1 MTPLRRR
8 MLEDMQ
14 IRNLSAGTQAIYLA
28 QVSQFARYFGKPPD
42 VLGEQEIRAYQLH
55 LTQEKKLAPS
65 TITVAVS
72 ALRFLYQVTL
82 RRRWNFE
89 DIIPAPKTPDKLPVI
104 LSPEEVSEFLV
115 CVSAGKHRTLLT
127 TCYAAGLRLSEAI
140 HLTISA
146 IDSRRMVLRVEQG
159 KGNKDRYVMLSP
171 RLLEILRT
179 WWRVDKP
186 QHWLFEGNLPGRP
199 ISREAVHDACK
210 KARRLGGLSKPIM
223 PHGLRHAFAVHLL
236 EAGTDVRT
244 IQLLLGHRSLTTTA
258 RYLRIAT
265 TKVCSTISP
274 LDLLPHPAPVTA
286 SLPAPP
292 PSL

>member
-42 VLGEQEIRAYQLH
+42 VLGEQEIPAYQLH

-72 ALRFLYQVTL
+72 ALRCLYQVTL

-186 QHWLFEGNLPGRP
+186 QHWLLEGNLPGRP
-199 ISREAVHDACK
+199 SAGKRSTTLVKKPAVSAAFLSPSCPTACAMPSPSIGSRQGPMFAPSNCCWAIAV
-210 KARRLGGLSKPIM
+210 
-223 PHGLRHAFAVHLL
+223 
-236 EAGTDVRT
+236 
-244 IQLLLGHRSLTTTA
+244 
-258 RYLRIAT
+258 
-265 TKVCSTISP
+265 
-274 LDLLPHPAPVTA
+274 
-286 SLPAPP
+286 
-292 PSL
+292 

>member
-1 MTPLRRR
+1 MELLLCSHSLSLRSFSMTPLRRR

-89 DIIPAPKTPDKLPVI
+89 DIIPAPTTPDKLPVI

-127 TCYAAGLRLSEAI
+127 TC
-140 HLTISA
+140 
-146 IDSRRMVLRVEQG
+146 
-159 KGNKDRYVMLSP
+159 
-171 RLLEILRT
+171 
-179 WWRVDKP
+179 
-186 QHWLFEGNLPGRP
+186 
-199 ISREAVHDACK
+199 
-210 KARRLGGLSKPIM
+210 
-223 PHGLRHAFAVHLL
+223 
-236 EAGTDVRT
+236 
-244 IQLLLGHRSLTTTA
+244 
-258 RYLRIAT
+258 
-265 TKVCSTISP
+265 
-274 LDLLPHPAPVTA
+274 
-286 SLPAPP
+286 
-292 PSL
+292 

>member
-140 HLTISA
+140 HLLAGILKSCEK
-146 IDSRRMVLRVEQG
+146 IRVCRVFFVWCCLPA
-159 KGNKDRYVMLSP
+159 KGNFAGLAVSVLS
-171 RLLEILRT
+171 
-179 WWRVDKP
+179 
-186 QHWLFEGNLPGRP
+186 
-199 ISREAVHDACK
+199 
-210 KARRLGGLSKPIM
+210 
-223 PHGLRHAFAVHLL
+223 
-236 EAGTDVRT
+236 
-244 IQLLLGHRSLTTTA
+244 
-258 RYLRIAT
+258 
-265 TKVCSTISP
+265 VCSDHHLSRSNP
-274 LDLLPHPAPVTA
+274 EVL
-286 SLPAPP
+286 
-292 PSL
+292 